1 MCGRRRG
8 GRSPLTAQALTAD
21 LRPDIALVSSARI
34 PCYERDYWACF
45 HHQPLTPTRHLYRC
59 MLLKIPS
66 NPPSFHFNIKVKCS
80 FDDTVKKC

>member
-34 PCYERDYWACF
+34 PCYERDYWPCF
-45 HHQPLTPTRHLYRC
+45 HHQPLTPTRHLYQYLRI
-59 MLLKIPS
+59 LHLFTLI
-66 NPPSFHFNIKVKCS
+66 
-80 FDDTVKKC
+80 